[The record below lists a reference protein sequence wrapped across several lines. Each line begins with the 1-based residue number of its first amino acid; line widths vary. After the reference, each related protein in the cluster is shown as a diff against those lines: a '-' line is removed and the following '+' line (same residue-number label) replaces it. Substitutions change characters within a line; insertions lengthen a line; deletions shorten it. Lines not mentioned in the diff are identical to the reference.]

1 MCSYQIIHFTY
12 VNISGILRKNGSI
25 DNDASIKRLAEISL
39 AYAKAG

>member
-1 MCSYQIIHFTY
+1 MCSYQIIHFTLY
-12 VNISGILRKNGSI
+12 ISGILRKNGSI